1 MMKVYPIKFNPIL
14 KEKIWGGNKLT
25 SFLGKLSDKKNIGES
40 WEISDVQDNI
50 SVINNGT
57 YEGNNLK
64 ELIKIH
70 QSSLLGTENFKNFG
84 YNFPLL
90 IKFLDAKTDL
100 SVQVHPDNS
109 MAKTYHNSFGK
120 TEMWYI
126 MDSDNNADIVL
137 GLKDETMNPDVLCN
151 INAENVD
158 LVFNR
163 ELVKKGDSYFIPAGK
178 VHAIGAGVLAAEIQQ
193 TSDITYRVYDWDRI
207 DNYGE
212 KRELHIDLAT
222 KATKHFDSNG
232 KSNYNIQPNNKTNL
246 VNCEYFTTNLL
257 DIKSHQARDYK
268 KLDSFVIFMCVEGE
282 VDITAGYHTETLKMG
297 DTVLL
302 PAITEEVAFN
312 SEDAKLLEVYIDTKI
327 SKSLQ
332 QAS

>member
-1 MMKVYPIKFNPIL
+1 MKVYPIKFNPIL

-40 WEISDVQDNI
+40 WEISDVQDSI
-50 SVINNGT
+50 SVINNGA

-64 ELIKIH
+64 ELIRIH

-100 SVQVHPDNS
+100 SVQVHPDNA

-126 MDSDNNADIVL
+126 MDSDNNAEIVL

-212 KRELHIDLAT
+212 KRELHIDLAA

-232 KSNYNIQPNNKTNL
+232 KLNYNIQPNNKTNL

>member
-1 MMKVYPIKFNPIL
+1 MKIYPIKFNPIL

-25 SFLGKLSDKKNIGES
+25 SVLGKISNKNNIGES
-40 WEISDVQDNI
+40 WEISDVEGNI
-50 SVINNGT
+50 SEVSNGL
-57 YEGNNLK
+57 YKGDSLK
-64 ELIKIH
+64 KIIKEH
-70 QSSLLGTENFKNFG
+70 KANLLGSQNFKNFG

-100 SVQVHPDNS
+100 SVQVHPDNA
-109 MAKTYHNSFGK
+109 MAKRYHNSLGK

-126 MDSDNNADIVL
+126 MDSDDKADIVL
-137 GLKDETMNPDVLCN
+137 GLKDKSISPETLVNVNAVNVNN
-151 INAENVD
+151 I
-158 LVFNR
+158 FNR
-163 ELVKKGDSYFIPAGK
+163 EKVLKGDSYFIPAGK
-178 VHAIGAGVLAAEIQQ
+178 IHAIGAGVLAAEIQQ